1 MNPSAFIQHYT
12 APLNQNFHIL
22 GAINEVSSRD
32 FFTTTAAAFQD
43 TARKQKLR
51 SLLASLE
58 NPAVVSRQVLDDAI
72 EFSIQL
78 QERTHISGLPDNV
91 DKDQEQQALQRA
103 VVNKVAVALYAKS
116 MDTFLSESIELE
128 DEAEWWAD
136 VERSWANVF
145 WYLLQTFPGRCI
157 NVWKVVLNAIQ
168 HEHPSR
174 FTFAALRQPLRS
186 PFQPS
191 ILLSSLF
198 PHTTSQAPSSLFLP
212 LHTNPVG
219 FLHTFRSAVMRCLH
233 SLWRFTIMPLEL
245 TRAECHLK
253 KRELRNMR
261 DERAKVLGNLGTLR
275 QSLAD
280 SFQSLQDGDEYL
292 VSELSTFAGVLKS
305 VIEGKSPSDEFQSRA
320 SALSDF
326 RDIQNITLPSC
337 ITAHATTLKE
347 RQLRRPSRFV
357 LLWPKLLLIP
367 PLVAYTV
374 RSLYASRTSLVQMAL
389 DAHETVRSFIL
400 GWLVEPCLDII
411 HTVRARGE
419 DGVIVLKEGVAAD
432 LESLERMT
440 ISLAKDHLHY
450 GPDKLAELSKQV
462 KLGDITPVLKLYEND
477 IRSPLRSVITGNLLR
492 TLFIQVQKAK
502 VDIDQAL
509 FGIDKLLKSQE
520 LTFAF
525 VGVAPAFGIVY
536 LLGGY
541 LSRVWAG
548 GRGRGRYGGKHKR
561 TSVWFIMRRIERLL
575 TSGPQHTTYGQG
587 VSPLTAGLLL
597 VSVAYLRAYGEKYL
611 PSRSRLREGFL
622 EDVEDLS
629 NPELDRH
636 EKRMVVERM
645 WRSWGHTLGWG
656 KLEGSERLMI

>member
-1 MNPSAFIQHYT
+1 MNSSAFIQHYT
-12 APLNQNFHIL
+12 APLNQNIYIL

-58 NPAVVSRQVLDDAI
+58 NPTVVSYQVLDDAI

-78 QERTHISGLPDNV
+78 QERTHISGLPDSV

-103 VVNKVAVALYAKS
+103 SL
-116 MDTFLSESIELE
+116 LSWKTRT
-128 DEAEWWAD
+128 EWWAD

-157 NVWKVVLNAIQ
+157 KVWKVVLNTIQ
-168 HEHPSR
+168 HEQPSR
-174 FTFAALRQPLRS
+174 FSFAALRQPLRS

-191 ILLSSLF
+191 ILISSLF
-198 PHTTSQAPSSLFLP
+198 PHSTSQAPSSLFLP
-212 LHTNPVG
+212 PLRITPVG
-219 FLHTFRSAVMRCLH
+219 FLHTFRSAVMRCFH

-261 DERAKVLGNLGTLR
+261 DEKAKVLGNLGTLR

-292 VSELSTFAGVLKS
+292 VSELSTFSGILKS
-305 VIEGKSPSDEFQSRA
+305 VIEGKSPSDELQSGA
-320 SALSDF
+320 TALSDF

-337 ITAHATTLKE
+337 VTAYTNTLKE
-347 RQLRRPSRFV
+347 RELRRPSRFV

-367 PLVAYTV
+367 PLVAYTI
-374 RSLYASRTSLVQMAL
+374 RSLYASRASLIQMAL

-419 DGVIVLKEGVAAD
+419 DGVIVQKEGVAAD

-450 GPDKLAELSKQV
+450 GPDELAELSKQV
-462 KLGDITPVLKLYEND
+462 KLGDITPVLKLYETD

-541 LSRVWAG
+541 LSSVAG
-548 GRGRGRYGGKHKR
+548 GLGRGRYGGKHKR

-575 TSGPQHTTYGQG
+575 TSGPQHATYGQG

-597 VSVAYLRAYGEKYL
+597 VSVAHLRAYGEKYL
-611 PSRSRLREGFL
+611 PSRSQLREGFL

-645 WRSWGHTLGWG
+645 WRSWGRTLGWG
-656 KLEGSERLMI
+656 QLEGSERLMI

>member
-1 MNPSAFIQHYT
+1 MLLPPPHAGSMNPSAFIQHYT

-22 GAINEVSSRD
+22 GAINEVSRRD
-32 FFTTTAAAFQD
+32 VFTTTAAFQD

-72 EFSIQL
+72 EYSILL
-78 QERTHISGLPDNV
+78 QESTHISGLPDNV

-103 VVNKVAVALYAKS
+103 VVNKVAVALYANS

-136 VERSWANVF
+136 VERSWTNVF
-145 WYLLQTFPGRCI
+145 WYLLQTFPSRCM
-157 NVWKVVLNAIQ
+157 NVWKVVLNEIQ
-168 HEHPSR
+168 REHPSR

-186 PFQPS
+186 PLQPS
-191 ILLSSLF
+191 VLLSSLF
-198 PHTTSQAPSSLFLP
+198 PHTSQGPSSLFLP

-219 FLHTFRSAVMRCLH
+219 FLHTFRSALMRCLH
-233 SLWRFTIMPLEL
+233 ILWRFTVMPLEL

-253 KRELRNMR
+253 KQELRNMR
-261 DERAKVLGNLGTLR
+261 DERVKVLGNLGTLR

-280 SFQSLQDGDEYL
+280 SFQSPQDGDEYS

-320 SALSDF
+320 SLLSNF
-326 RDIQNITLPSC
+326 RDIQNIALPSR
-337 ITAHATTLKE
+337 ITAYATTLKE

-367 PLVAYTV
+367 PLVAYTI
-374 RSLYASRTSLVQMAL
+374 RSLLVQMAL

-419 DGVIVLKEGVAAD
+419 DGVIVQKEGVAAD

-450 GPDKLAELSKQV
+450 GPDELAELSKQV

-548 GRGRGRYGGKHKR
+548 GRGRGQLIIPAHDTPR
-561 TSVWFIMRRIERLL
+561 RRIERLL

-597 VSVAYLRAYGEKYL
+597 VSVAHLRAYGEKYL

-636 EKRMVVERM
+636 EKKMVVERM

-656 KLEGSERLMI
+656 KLEGSERLMM

>member
-58 NPAVVSRQVLDDAI
+58 NPAVVSQ
-72 EFSIQL
+72 FSIQL

-91 DKDQEQQALQRA
+91 DNDQEQQALQRA
-103 VVNKVAVALYAKS
+103 VVNKVAVALYANS

-157 NVWKVVLNAIQ
+157 NVWKVVLKAIQ
-168 HEHPSR
+168 HENPSR

-186 PFQPS
+186 SFQPS
-191 ILLSSLF
+191 
-198 PHTTSQAPSSLFLP
+198 
-212 LHTNPVG
+212 V
-219 FLHTFRSAVMRCLH
+219 VMRCLH

-347 RQLRRPSRFV
+347 RQLRRPSRYV

-374 RSLYASRTSLVQMAL
+374 RSLYASRASLVQMAL

-450 GPDKLAELSKQV
+450 GADELVELSKQV

-502 VDIDQAL
+502 VDINQAL

-536 LLGGY
+536 LLSGY
-541 LSRVWAG
+541 LSGVWAG

-597 VSVAYLRAYGEKYL
+597 VSVAHLRAYGEKYL

-656 KLEGSERLMI
+656 KLEGSERLMM

>member
-12 APLNQNFHIL
+12 APLNQEVHIL
-22 GAINEVSSRD
+22 GAINHVSNRD
-32 FFTTTAAAFQD
+32 IFAIAAFQD

-58 NPAVVSRQVLDDAI
+58 NPAAVSRQVLDDAI

-78 QERTHISGLPDNV
+78 QERTQISGLPANAG
-91 DKDQEQQALQRA
+91 DKDQEEWALQRA
-103 VVNKVAVALYAKS
+103 VVNKVAVVLYAHS

-136 VERSWANVF
+136 VERSWTNVF

-157 NVWKVVLNAIQ
+157 NVWKVVLNAVQ
-168 HEHPSR
+168 REHPSR
-174 FTFAALRQPLRS
+174 STFTALRQSLIRS

-198 PHTTSQAPSSLFLP
+198 PHTASQASFSLFLP
-212 LHTNPVG
+212 LSTTPVG
-219 FLHTFRSAVMRCLH
+219 FLHTFRSAVMQCLH

-245 TRAECHLK
+245 TRTECHLK
-253 KRELRNMR
+253 KRELRDMR
-261 DERAKVLGNLGTLR
+261 DERAKILGNLSILR

-292 VSELSTFAGVLKS
+292 VSDLSAFAGVLKG
-305 VIEGKSPSDEFQSRA
+305 VIEGKTPSDEFQSRA
-320 SALSDF
+320 STLSDF

-337 ITAHATTLKE
+337 ITAYMTTLEE
-347 RQLRRPSRFV
+347 RKLRRPSRFV
-357 LLWPKLLLIP
+357 QLWPENFP
-367 PLVAYTV
+367 D
-374 RSLYASRTSLVQMAL
+374 S
-389 DAHETVRSFIL
+389 SFI
-400 GWLVEPCLDII
+400 GI
-411 HTVRARGE
+411 HHP
-419 DGVIVLKEGVAAD
+419 VLFIGTNDSV
-432 LESLERMT
+432 SLLRNTCITASDE
-440 ISLAKDHLHY
+440 
-450 GPDKLAELSKQV
+450 LAELSKQV

-477 IRSPLRSVITGNLLR
+477 IRSPLKSVITGNLLR

-541 LSRVWAG
+541 ISRVWAG

-561 TSVWFIMRRIERLL
+561 TGVWFIMRRIERLL
-575 TSGPQHTTYGQG
+575 TSGPQHATYGQG

-597 VSVAYLRAYGEKYL
+597 VSVAHLRAYGEKYL

-656 KLEGSERLMI
+656 KLEDNEGLMI

>member
-12 APLNQNFHIL
+12 APLNQEIHLL
-22 GAINEVSSRD
+22 GAINDVSNRD
-32 FFTTTAAAFQD
+32 FFVTAAFQD

-58 NPAVVSRQVLDDAI
+58 NPAAVSRQILDDAI

-78 QERTHISGLPDNV
+78 QETTQTSGLPASAG

-103 VVNKVAVALYAKS
+103 VADKVAVALYANC
-116 MDTFLSESIELE
+116 MDTFLSESVELE

-136 VERSWANVF
+136 VERSWVNLF
-145 WYLLQTFPGRCI
+145 WYLLQTFPNRCI
-157 NVWKVVLNAIQ
+157 NVGKVVLNAVQ
-168 HEHPSR
+168 HER
-174 FTFAALRQPLRS
+174 FTFAALRQPLRT

-198 PHTTSQAPSSLFLP
+198 PHTTSQVPSSLFLP
-212 LHTNPVG
+212 LPTTPAG
-219 FLHTFRSAVMRCLH
+219 FLHTSRSAVMRCLH

-245 TRAECHLK
+245 TRTECHLK
-253 KRELRNMR
+253 KRELRRMR
-261 DERAKVLGNLGTLR
+261 DERAKILGNLGTLR

-292 VSELSTFAGVLKS
+292 VSELSAFAGVLKG
-305 VIEGKSPSDEFQSRA
+305 VIEGKTLSDKFQSRA
-320 SALSDF
+320 AALSDF

-337 ITAHATTLKE
+337 ITAYATTLKE

-357 LLWPKLLLIP
+357 QLWPKFLLIP
-367 PLVAYTV
+367 PLAAYTV
-374 RSLYASRTSLVQMAL
+374 RSLYASRASLAQMAL
-389 DAHETVRSFIL
+389 DAHETVKSFIM

-419 DGVIVLKEGVAAD
+419 DGVIVQKEGVTAD

-440 ISLAKDHLHY
+440 VSLAKEHLHY
-450 GPDKLAELSKQV
+450 GPDELAELSKQV

-477 IRSPLRSVITGNLLR
+477 IRSPLKSVITGNLLR

-502 VDIDQAL
+502 VDIDRAL

-561 TSVWFIMRRIERLL
+561 TGVWFIMRRIECLL

-597 VSVAYLRAYGEKYL
+597 VSVAHLRAYGEKYL

-656 KLEGSERLMI
+656 RLEGSERLMM